1 MAHSPEVPIRA
12 AGGRHGQ
19 PWRAA
24 GVVLVALLALSGTAL
39 VATGLNPAPAQPP
52 QPADSE
58 PELAPEPDWASGS
71 ELGPELGSEPGPE
84 LGPELESATP
94 TPSTTTGPARTRPP
108 ARASVTP
115 APAALPRSEPTKIAI
130 PKIKVNAKII
140 SVGLNGDGTVQVP
153 SLKQAQLAGW
163 YKVGASPGEIGNAV
177 VVGHVDSA
185 AMGPAVFFKL
195 GALKRGDELR
205 VTRKDG
211 KVVRFSVDTV
221 KSYPK
226 TAFPAELVYGAADT
240 ARLQVVTCGGRF
252 DRKKGSYPNN
262 IVVSATRIP

>member
-1 MAHSPEVPIRA
+1 MAHSPEVPIRG
-12 AGGRHGQ
+12 AGGRHGK

-24 GVVLVALLALSGTAL
+24 GVVLVALLTLSGTAL

-52 QPADSE
+52 QPVDSE
-58 PELAPEPDWASGS
+58 PETAPEPDWATGS
-71 ELGPELGSEPGPE
+71 DLGS
-84 LGPELESATP
+84 ELESATP
-94 TPSTTTGPARTRPP
+94 APSTTAGPARTRPP
-108 ARASVTP
+108 ARASMTP
-115 APAALPRSEPTKIAI
+115 APVALPRSEPTKIEI
-130 PKIKVNAKII
+130 PKIKVNAKIV

-153 SLKQAQLAGW
+153 PLKQAQLAGW

-211 KVVRFSVDTV
+211 KTVRFRVDTV

-240 ARLQVVTCGGRF
+240 ARLQVVTCGGKF